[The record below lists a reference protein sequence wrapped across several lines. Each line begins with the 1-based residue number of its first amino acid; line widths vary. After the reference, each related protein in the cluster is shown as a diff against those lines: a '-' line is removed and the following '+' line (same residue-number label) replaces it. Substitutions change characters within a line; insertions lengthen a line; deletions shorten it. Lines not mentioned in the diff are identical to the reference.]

1 MKKDPIFP
9 IFNQWKKEISQVYTL
24 TIFMEIMLKDPNKT
38 LEIIDKLL
46 KDFPNKSSK
55 KKKEANHSFFYIMNV
70 SDEIKQRVHVIEA
83 KK

>member
-1 MKKDPIFP
+1 
-9 IFNQWKKEISQVYTL
+9 
-24 TIFMEIMLKDPNKT
+24 MEIMLKDPNKT

>member
-1 MKKDPIFP
+1 MIAYQLHPMISINFQNQIYKNMKKDPIFP

-46 KDFPNKSSK
+46 KDFPNKS
-55 KKKEANHSFFYIMNV
+55 
-70 SDEIKQRVHVIEA
+70 
-83 KK
+83 